1 MNYTLRF
8 IVLPVLIVGLI
19 AFILIFVTRSVVK
32 YEVESAN
39 DTTREIVNGV
49 LEIHRGNL
57 IRLVMDYAHWDD
69 AVTMIFVEPDKEQ
82 TEVNFGQFLIDT
94 YKISSSIILDKDRR
108 LLLSWLT
115 HPGDPESG
123 MAFDPPLSALIRQ
136 ADEMV
141 NGLHQPAT
149 GFALLNGVP
158 HIIAVAQ
165 ITRNLE
171 PGIPQPHFGY
181 FIVSRAIDIALM
193 SSIEEH
199 FGVLDLRFMPNVDGP
214 AIIHDYSGRVL
225 GSFFW
230 KPSSAGANTLKIVGP
245 WALGSLILIV
255 AGFLFL
261 VLRVLKT
268 TQKYEQLSSNLEV
281 QVRQR
286 TEELNMQRER
296 AEQASLA
303 KTEFLSRMSH
313 ELRTPLNAVLGFG
326 QLLEMDAN
334 QLKPEHSEQVHYILD
349 AGNHLLELVNEVLDV
364 AAIDSGKLNLEIDNV
379 ALDTVLK
386 KSIMLVTPLAEKREI
401 RLTQAGDSG
410 LLVRADPRR
419 LTQILV
425 NLLTNAIKYNHPNG
439 TVVVSAEAGPEGE
452 VRISVQDTGIG
463 IATEDQQTIF
473 EAFGRVGKWSTSVE
487 GSGIGLAISLR
498 LTELMGG
505 SLGVESHPGAGSMF
519 WLDLPQAINTE
530 HI

>member
-19 AFILIFVTRSVVK
+19 ASILIFVTRSVVK

-108 LLLSWLT
+108 LFLSWLT

-136 ADEMV
+136 ADEMA

-158 HIIAVAQ
+158 HIIAVSQ
-165 ITRNLE
+165 ITHNLE
-171 PGIPQPHFGY
+171 PGMSQPHFGY

-225 GSFFW
+225 GSFFGSLPVQEPTRS
-230 KPSSAGANTLKIVGP
+230 KLLGP
-245 WALGSLILIV
+245 GRWALL
-255 AGFLFL
+255 
-261 VLRVLKT
+261 
-268 TQKYEQLSSNLEV
+268 Y
-281 QVRQR
+281 
-286 TEELNMQRER
+286 
-296 AEQASLA
+296 
-303 KTEFLSRMSH
+303 
-313 ELRTPLNAVLGFG
+313 
-326 QLLEMDAN
+326 
-334 QLKPEHSEQVHYILD
+334 
-349 AGNHLLELVNEVLDV
+349 
-364 AAIDSGKLNLEIDNV
+364 
-379 ALDTVLK
+379 
-386 KSIMLVTPLAEKREI
+386 
-401 RLTQAGDSG
+401 
-410 LLVRADPRR
+410 
-419 LTQILV
+419 
-425 NLLTNAIKYNHPNG
+425 
-439 TVVVSAEAGPEGE
+439 
-452 VRISVQDTGIG
+452 
-463 IATEDQQTIF
+463 
-473 EAFGRVGKWSTSVE
+473 
-487 GSGIGLAISLR
+487 
-498 LTELMGG
+498 
-505 SLGVESHPGAGSMF
+505 
-519 WLDLPQAINTE
+519 
-530 HI
+530 